1 MVSMDQTFI
10 RQTLID
16 RMRRHG
22 ESIEQAAESIARGL
36 GMPLS
41 DLNPAKESIR
51 REGRRNMLLD
61 SPPGVYDHSLT
72 DEARMSGWYT
82 GPEQGDEF
90 WPRLR
95 EKLEAGGLR
104 EVVDEV
110 DTASTK
116 VVAHLADPH
125 IRNLK
130 KRGLVVG
137 YVQSGKTANY
147 TAVMAKAADAGYQ
160 LFIVLSG
167 LHNNLRRQTQVRLS
181 RDLVDNDW
189 APLTSDA
196 ADFGNALS
204 GAAILSGG
212 VKSIAVVKKN
222 QSRLLRLLEW
232 LQDIPA
238 EIRRR
243 VPVLLLDDEAD
254 QATPNSANARDQ
266 FTKIN
271 ELVRQIWAEVL
282 TGTYL
287 GYTATPFANIF
298 MDPNDENELYPELYP
313 ADFIMDL
320 PRPGAY
326 FGAEQVF
333 GREPL
338 DDADE
343 PDPGLDMVRDVPDKD
358 AAALKPPTNKDAQAT
373 FDPELPDSLIDAVTW
388 FLVATAIR
396 RARGQRKAHSSM
408 LVHTTHYVQPHFVMQ
423 DRLDDLL
430 GEFRANWEAGNHASF
445 LDSYTGEG
453 TRAGEVATLPLPMW
467 ADVEQELDRVVRDV
481 RVVVD
486 NGQSYDRL
494 DYDGVENGE
503 PIAETVI
510 AVGGGTL
517 SRGLTL
523 EGLVV
528 SYFTRTSNTYDT
540 LLQMGRWFGYRPGY
554 EDLPRIWMQPSL
566 AEEFRFL
573 ALVEEEIRENMHHME
588 RMKITPRELGVRV
601 RAHPGRLAIVARNKM
616 QHAEV
621 VRISYSGER
630 LQTFI
635 FEETNSN
642 IISANYQ
649 TVFNFLATCRET
661 TPAIKASRAP
671 RWMFADITA
680 DMVISLVG
688 SYQFHPDQGNMRSD
702 HMIGWIRRAAPEN
715 LWNVVVIGSDK
726 FQKRQDGSPIDL
738 GDVDLGLS
746 EQVPAVNRAPLKLPP
761 RGTAN
766 IKALLSKSDWFA
778 DLEPADVQS
787 LGELAKDPRAVR
799 RKYCEGRG
807 LVIIYPVSKDSIP
820 MGVALKFGSRRNMEA
835 PDHLFGIGLVFP
847 DIERDGLAEE
857 GTYYSVHPDW
867 EVDVLADDD
876 IPEDLEGS
884 FSVDSGKVVHKP

>member
-1 MVSMDQTFI
+1 
-10 RQTLID
+10 
-16 RMRRHG
+16 
-22 ESIEQAAESIARGL
+22 
-36 GMPLS
+36 
-41 DLNPAKESIR
+41 
-51 REGRRNMLLD
+51 
-61 SPPGVYDHSLT
+61 
-72 DEARMSGWYT
+72 MSGWYT
-82 GPEQGDEF
+82 GPEEGDEF
-90 WPRLR
+90 WPRLW
-95 EKLEAGGLR
+95 EKLESSSMR
-104 EVVDEV
+104 DVVDEI

-189 APLTSDA
+189 APLTSDD
-196 ADFGNALS
+196 ADFGHVLH
-204 GAAILSGG
+204 GAAMLSRG

-222 QSRLLRLLEW
+222 QSRLRRLRDW
-232 LQDIPA
+232 LRDVPV

-254 QATPNSANARDQ
+254 QATPNSATARDQ
-266 FTKIN
+266 YTKIN
-271 ELVRQIWAEVL
+271 ELVRQAWAEIP

-298 MDPNDENELYPELYP
+298 MDPNDEEELYP

-320 PRPGAY
+320 PRPDAY
-326 FGAEQVF
+326 FGAERVF
-333 GREPL
+333 GREPI

-343 PDPGLDMVRDVPDKD
+343 PDPGLDMVRDVPDED
-358 AAALKPPTNKDAQAT
+358 AEALKPPTKKDAQAT
-373 FDPELPDSLIDAVTW
+373 FDPDLPGSLIDAVAW

-396 RARGQRKAHSSM
+396 GARGQRTAHSSM
-408 LVHTTHYVQPHFVMQ
+408 LVHTTHYVHPHFVMR

-430 GEFRANWEAGNHASF
+430 DEFRADWEVGDYTRFLASYEAE
-445 LDSYTGEG
+445 S
-453 TRAGEVATLPLPMW
+453 TRAAEAATLPLPMW
-467 ADVEQELDRVVRDV
+467 REVEQELGHALRDV

-486 NGQSYDRL
+486 NGESEDRL
-494 DYDGVENGE
+494 DYDRVENGE
-503 PIAETVI
+503 PVAETVI

-566 AEEFRFL
+566 AEEFKFL
-573 ALVEEEIRENMHHME
+573 SMVEEEIRQDMHHME
-588 RMKITPRELGVRV
+588 RMKVTPRELGVRV

-616 QHAEV
+616 QHADV

-635 FEETNSN
+635 FEETDSN
-642 IISANYQ
+642 IIVINYRA
-649 TVFNFLATCRET
+649 VSKFLAACRET
-661 TPAIKASRAP
+661 TPAIKPSKAP

-680 DMVISLVG
+680 DMVISFIN
-688 SYQFHPDQGNMRSD
+688 SYQFHPDQGNMRPD
-702 HMIGWIRRAAPEN
+702 HMSGWIRRAAPDN

-726 FQKRQDGSPIDL
+726 VQKRPDGSPVDL

-746 EQVPAVNRAPLKLPP
+746 EPVPAVNRAPLKLSP

-787 LGELAKDPRAVR
+787 LGDLAKDPRAVR

-807 LVIIYPVSKDSIP
+807 LVIIYPISKDSIP
-820 MGVALKFGSRRNMEA
+820 MGVALKFDSRRDMQA

-847 DIERDGLAEE
+847 DVQRDGLAEE
-857 GTYYSVHPDW
+857 GIYYSVHPDW
-867 EVDVLADDD
+867 EVDVQDVDEV
-876 IPEDLEGS
+876 PEDREGS
-884 FSVDSGKVVHKP
+884 FTVDGEKVVPKQ

>member
-1 MVSMDQTFI
+1 
-10 RQTLID
+10 
-16 RMRRHG
+16 
-22 ESIEQAAESIARGL
+22 
-36 GMPLS
+36 
-41 DLNPAKESIR
+41 
-51 REGRRNMLLD
+51 MLLD
-61 SPPGVYDHSLT
+61 SPPGVYDHTLT

-82 GPEQGDEF
+82 GPEEGDEF

-95 EKLEAGGLR
+95 DKIEFSGMG
-104 EVVDEV
+104 EVVDEI

-130 KRGLVVG
+130 KLGLVVG

-181 RDLVDNDW
+181 KDLVDNDW
-189 APLTSDA
+189 APLTSDI
-196 ADFGNALS
+196 ADFGNVLH
-204 GAAILSGG
+204 GAAMLSRG

-222 QSRLLRLLEW
+222 QARLRRVRDWLR
-232 LQDIPA
+232 DIPV

-254 QATPNSANARDQ
+254 QATPNSAAARDQ

-271 ELVRQIWAEVL
+271 ELVRQIWAEIP

-298 MDPNDENELYPELYP
+298 MDPNDEEELYP

-320 PRPGAY
+320 PRPDAY
-326 FGAEQVF
+326 FGAERVF

-343 PDPGLDMVRDVPDKD
+343 PDPGLDMVRDVPDED
-358 AAALKPPTNKDAQAT
+358 AEALKPPTKKDAQWT
-373 FDPELPDSLIDAVTW
+373 FDPELPGSLIDAVAW

-396 RARGQRKAHSSM
+396 RARGQRTADSSM
-408 LVHTTHYVQPHFVMQ
+408 LVHTTHYIQPHFVMR
-423 DRLDDLL
+423 DRLNDLL
-430 GEFRANWEAGNHASF
+430 EGYRAEWAAGNRASF
-445 LDSYTGEG
+445 LASYDAEA
-453 TRAGEVATLPLPMW
+453 TRAAEVATLPLPMW
-467 ADVEQELDRVVRDV
+467 RDVEQELDRVLSDV

-486 NGQSYDRL
+486 NGISLDRL
-494 DYDGVENGE
+494 DYGRVDENGE
-503 PIAETVI
+503 RVAETVI

-540 LLQMGRWFGYRPGY
+540 LLQMGRWFGYRSGY

-566 AEEFRFL
+566 AEEFKFL
-573 ALVEEEIRENMHHME
+573 ALVEEEIRQDMHHME
-588 RMKITPRELGVRV
+588 RMTVTPRELGVRV

-616 QHAEV
+616 QYADI

-630 LQTFI
+630 LQTI
-635 FEETNSN
+635 VFEETDSQV
-642 IISANYQ
+642 IGDNYR
-649 TVFNFLATCRET
+649 VIFDFLEGCRNA
-661 TPAIKASRAP
+661 TPAVKTPNAP
-671 RWMFADITA
+671 RWMFADVTA
-680 DMVISLVG
+680 EMIISLIN
-688 SYQFHPDQGNMRSD
+688 SYTFHPDQGNMRPD
-702 HMIGWIRRAAPEN
+702 HMSGWIQRVAPAN

-726 FQKRQDGSPIDL
+726 VQMRQDGSVVDL
-738 GDVDLGLS
+738 GNVSLGLS
-746 EQVPAVNRAPLKLPP
+746 ERVPTVNRAPLKLPP
-761 RGTAN
+761 PGTAN
-766 IKALLSKSDWFA
+766 IKALLSHNDWFA
-778 DLEPADVQS
+778 DIEPADVRA
-787 LGELAKDPRAVR
+787 LGDLSKDPRAVR
-799 RKYCEGRG
+799 RKYCDGRG
-807 LVIIYPVSKDSIP
+807 LVIIYPISKDSIP
-820 MGVALKFGSRRNMEA
+820 MGVALKFDSRRGMQA
-835 PDHLFGIGLVFP
+835 PDHLFGIGLIFP
-847 DIERDGLAEE
+847 DVEREGLAEE

-867 EVDVLADDD
+867 EVAVPEDDD
-876 IPEDLEGS
+876 VPEDREGD
-884 FSVDSGKVVHKP
+884 FSVDAEKAIPRL

>member
-1 MVSMDQTFI
+1 MDQTLI

-16 RMRRHG
+16 RMRRHS
-22 ESIEQAAESIARGL
+22 ESIEQAAESIARGFNI
-36 GMPLS
+36 PLNE
-41 DLNPAKESIR
+41 LNPAKESIR

-61 SPPGVYDHSLT
+61 SPPGVYDHTLT
-72 DEARMSGWYT
+72 DEARIAGWYT
-82 GPEQGDEF
+82 GPEEGDEF

-95 EKLEAGGLR
+95 EKLESSGMR
-104 EVVDEV
+104 EVVDEI

-130 KRGLVVG
+130 KLGLVVG

-189 APLTSDA
+189 APLTSDI
-196 ADFGNALS
+196 ADFGNVLH
-204 GAAILSGG
+204 GAAMLSRG

-222 QSRLLRLLEW
+222 QSRLLRIRDW
-232 LQDIPA
+232 LRDIPV

-254 QATPNSANARDQ
+254 QATPNSAAARDQ
-266 FTKIN
+266 FTRIN
-271 ELVRQIWAEVL
+271 ELVRQIWAEIP

-298 MDPNDENELYPELYP
+298 MDPNDEEELYP

-320 PRPGAY
+320 PRPDAY
-326 FGAEQVF
+326 FGAERVF

-338 DDADE
+338 DDADQ
-343 PDPGLDMVRDVPDKD
+343 PDPGLDMVRDVPDED
-358 AAALKPPTNKDAQAT
+358 AEALKPPTKKDAQAT
-373 FDPELPDSLIDAVTW
+373 FDPDLPGSLIDAVTW

-396 RARGQRKAHSSM
+396 RARGQRTADSSM

-423 DRLDDLL
+423 DRLNDLL
-430 GEFRANWEAGNHASF
+430 EGYRAGWATGNHASF
-445 LDSYTGEG
+445 LASYDAEA
-453 TRAGEVATLPLPMW
+453 TRAAEVATLPLPMW
-467 ADVEQELDRVVRDV
+467 RDVEQELDLVLSDV

-486 NGQSYDRL
+486 NGISLDRL
-494 DYDGVENGE
+494 DYDRVDENGE
-503 PIAETVI
+503 RVAETVI

-566 AEEFRFL
+566 AAEFKFL
-573 ALVEEEIRENMHHME
+573 ALVEEEIRQDMHHME
-588 RMKITPRELGVRV
+588 RMTVTPKELGVRV

-616 QHAEV
+616 QYAHI

-630 LQTFI
+630 LQTI
-635 FEETNSN
+635 VFEETDSQV
-642 IISANYQ
+642 IGDNYR
-649 TVFNFLATCRET
+649 VIFDFLAECRKA
-661 TPAIKASRAP
+661 TPAVKTPSAP
-671 RWMFADITA
+671 RWMFADVTA
-680 DMVISLVG
+680 ERVISLVN
-688 SYQFHPDQGNMRSD
+688 SYTFHPAQGNMRPD
-702 HMIGWIRRAAPEN
+702 HMSGWIQRVAPAN

-726 FQKRQDGSPIDL
+726 VQMRQDGSVVDL
-738 GDVDLGLS
+738 GDVGLGLS
-746 EQVPAVNRAPLKLPP
+746 ERVPAVNRAPLKLPP
-761 RGTAN
+761 PGEAN
-766 IKALLSKSDWFA
+766 IKALLSHNDWFA
-778 DLEPADVQS
+778 DIEPADVRA
-787 LGELAKDPRAVR
+787 LGDLSKDPRAVR
-799 RKYCEGRG
+799 RKYCDGRG
-807 LVIIYPVSKDSIP
+807 LVIIYPISKDSIP
-820 MGVALKFGSRRNMEA
+820 MGVALKFDSRRDMQA
-835 PDHLFGIGLVFP
+835 PDHLFGIGLIFP
-847 DIERDGLAEE
+847 EVEREGLAEE

-867 EVDVLADDD
+867 EVAVPEDDD
-876 IPEDLEGS
+876 VPEDREGD
-884 FSVDSGKVVHKP
+884 FSVDAEKAIPRL